1 MKGRT
6 APVPGS
12 GSHREGQAP
21 PTHPGGRKPRDTQG
35 WGHSGSHRGRTWASP
50 DLGVPGVGVTARGPG
65 HHLTSGSQG
74 RGSPWEDLGHHSTSG
89 SQGWGFCGG
98 HCGRTRASPD
108 LRSQGQGSPREDP
121 GHHPTSGSQGRG
133 AAKDTQ
139 PRLDSGLGSLRC
151 GSRSPP
157 RAHTRRHPQ
166 LHGAHGGY
174 GQAPGWRGGG
184 GSPHPSATLRLS
196 SACNRRWR
204 GRALGPGP
212 WHPREH
218 CAASPCRASCFC
230 ASPELRWRRALLPGE
245 HTEHPPEGHPPAR
258 SRLK

>member
-1 MKGRT
+1 M
-6 APVPGS
+6 
-12 GSHREGQAP
+12 
-21 PTHPGGRKPRDTQG
+21 
-35 WGHSGSHRGRTWASP
+35 
-50 DLGVPGVGVTARGPG
+50 GVTARGPG

-121 GHHPTSGSQGRG
+121 GHHPTSGSQGQG

-157 RAHTRRHPQ
+157 QGTHTAAPTAPWSPRRVR
-166 LHGAHGGY
+166 
-174 GQAPGWRGGG
+174 PGPGMEGWWRVT
-184 GSPHPSATLRLS
+184 PSLGHTETELGLQQEVAGTRTWS
-196 SACNRRWR
+196 
-204 GRALGPGP
+204 RALAPPGALCC
-212 WHPREH
+212 E
-218 CAASPCRASCFC
+218 SMQS
-230 ASPELRWRRALLPGE
+230 ELLL
-245 HTEHPPEGHPPAR
+245 R
-258 SRLK
+258 

>member
-1 MKGRT
+1 M
-6 APVPGS
+6 
-12 GSHREGQAP
+12 
-21 PTHPGGRKPRDTQG
+21 GG
-35 WGHSGSHRGRTWASP
+35 
-50 DLGVPGVGVTARGPG
+50 
-65 HHLTSGSQG
+65 
-74 RGSPWEDLGHHSTSG
+74 
-89 SQGWGFCGG
+89 
-98 HCGRTRASPD
+98 
-108 LRSQGQGSPREDP
+108 P
-121 GHHPTSGSQGRG
+121 GHHPTSGPRGRG
-133 AAKDTQ
+133 HRGRTRGITRLQGPRGGGHRGRTRGITRPRGPRARAQ
-139 PRLDSGLGSLRC
+139 PRTHSPAWTRVWAHSGAAAAA
-151 GSRSPP
+151 PP

-218 CAASPCRASCFC
+218 CAASPCRVSCFC